1 MCTASWLAAGD
12 EFHFLFNRDERRTR
26 ARGLPPRRGNAGAVA
41 FAAPIDAEAGG
52 TWIAV
57 SGNGLLLALLNR
69 TTDALAGAGPRPG
82 SVSRGTLI
90 PSLVDAGDASAV
102 FARLAATDLHAL
114 APFRLV
120 VRDGQSGAIATAT
133 WSDGA
138 LERRELDPQHGLLC
152 SSSLGDRRVTD
163 ARTPIWERLR
173 SGGTPLTLEMLR
185 SFQRSHEPSPSAE
198 SVCMHRDDAA
208 TVSQTEVRIDPRTVA
223 MRYTDGPPCVTDVS
237 SELSLER
244 AR

>member
-26 ARGLPPRRGNAGAVA
+26 ARGLPPRRGNAGATA
-41 FAAPIDAEAGG
+41 FVAPIDAEAGG

-57 SGNGLLLALLNR
+57 SGCGLLLALLNR
-69 TTDALAGAGPRPG
+69 TANSPADAEPRPG

-90 PSLVDAGDASAV
+90 PSLVDAADANAV

-133 WSDGA
+133 WNRSS
-138 LERRELDPQHGLLC
+138 LERRQLDPQSGLLC

-173 SGGTPLTLEMLR
+173 SDGTPLTLEKLR
-185 SFQRSHEPSPSAE
+185 SFERSHEPAPSAE
-198 SVCMHRDDAA
+198 SVCMHRDDAE
-208 TVSQTEVRIDPRTVA
+208 TVSQTEIRIDPRTVT
-223 MRYTDGPPCVTDVS
+223 MRYTDGPPCGTDVS
-237 SELSLER
+237 LEMSLER
-244 AR
+244 SR